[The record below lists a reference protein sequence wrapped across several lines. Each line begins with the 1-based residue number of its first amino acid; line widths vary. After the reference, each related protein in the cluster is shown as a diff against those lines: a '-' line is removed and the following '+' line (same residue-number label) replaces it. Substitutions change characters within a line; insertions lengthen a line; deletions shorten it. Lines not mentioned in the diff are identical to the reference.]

1 MAGHPFFL
9 IFALMEFSLITM
21 GTASA
26 SANPRRH
33 TSAHVVTVHNHRF
46 LVDCGEGCQMSLQ
59 QCGIAFSWIDNI
71 LLSHLHGDHLFGIF
85 GLLSTMAMQ
94 GRTAPL
100 FIYAPAGF
108 KVMLDFFYTNF
119 ADGVKYDINFTPLE
133 MKEKEQIIDMR
144 PLTVSAFPLNHRVP
158 TFGFLFEEKMPRL
171 NVRKDLIEEY
181 ELSIT
186 EIAAF
191 KRGED
196 VRRGRKCLKAAD
208 FTYRPYVPRSLA
220 YCCDTAPFKKLP
232 QWIAGANLIYHDST
246 YADDYEDHARKY
258 CHSTSR
264 MAAQTAADAG
274 AGQLIL
280 GHFSA
285 RYKDLEP
292 MLAQAREVFP
302 NTLLAEEQHKY
313 VIPALRQG

>member
-1 MAGHPFFL
+1 
-9 IFALMEFSLITM
+9 MEFSLITM

-26 SANPRRH
+26 SANPVRH

-59 QCGIAFSWIDNI
+59 QCKVAFAWIDNI
-71 LLSHLHGDHLFGIF
+71 LISHLHGDHLLGIF

-100 FIYAPAGF
+100 YIYAPEGF
-108 KVMLDFFYTNF
+108 QAILDFFYLQF
-119 ADGVKYDINFTPLE
+119 DDGVKYDINFVPLK
-133 MKEKEQIIDMR
+133 MKEKEQIIEMR
-144 PLTVSAFPLNHRVP
+144 PLRVYAFPLNHRVP
-158 TFGFLFEEKMPRL
+158 TFGFLFEEKTPAL
-171 NVRKDLIEEY
+171 NVRKDLIEAEG
-181 ELSIT
+181 LSIA

-196 VRRGRKCLKAAD
+196 VKRGRKKLKAAD
-208 FTYRPYVPRSLA
+208 FTYRPYEPRKLA
-220 YCCDTAPFKKLP
+220 YCCDTAPFKKQP
-232 QWIAGANLIYHDST
+232 QWIAGADLIYHDST

-264 MAAQTAADAG
+264 MAAQTAAAAG

-292 MLAQAREVFP
+292 MLEQAREVFP

-313 VIPALRQG
+313 VIPAHRQAD

>member
-1 MAGHPFFL
+1 
-9 IFALMEFSLITM
+9 MEFSLTTL
-21 GTASA
+21 GTSSA
-26 SANPRRH
+26 SANPWRH

-71 LLSHLHGDHLFGIF
+71 LISHLHGDHLLGIF

-94 GRTAPL
+94 GRTAPIY
-100 FIYAPAGF
+100 IYAPAGF
-108 KVMLDFFYTNF
+108 SEMLDFFYKHF
-119 ADGVKYDINFTPLE
+119 ADGVKYEIHFTPLE
-133 MKEKEQIIDMR
+133 MKEKERIIDMR
-144 PLTVSAFPLNHRVP
+144 QLEVYAFPLKHRVP
-158 TFGFLFEEKMPRL
+158 TFGFLFQEKMPQR
-171 NVRKDLIEEY
+171 NIIKELIERDS
-181 ELSIT
+181 LTLT
-186 EIAAF
+186 EIGAL

-196 VRRGRKCLKAAD
+196 VKRGRKKLKAAD
-208 FTYRPYVPRSLA
+208 YTYIPYNPRNLA
-220 YCCDTAPFKKLP
+220 YCCDTAPFAKLNG
-232 QWIAGANLIYHDST
+232 WIKGADLIYHDST

-302 NTLLAEEQHKY
+302 NTLLADEKHKY
-313 VIPALRQG
+313 SIPLKR

>member
-1 MAGHPFFL
+1 
-9 IFALMEFSLITM
+9 MEFSLITM

-59 QCGIAFSWIDNI
+59 QCGIAFSWIDNVLI
-71 LLSHLHGDHLFGIF
+71 SHLHGDHLFGIF

-100 FIYAPAGF
+100 YIYAPAGF
-108 KVMLDFFYTNF
+108 KVMLDFFYANF

-158 TFGFLFEEKMPRL
+158 TFGFLFEEKAPRL

-208 FTYRPYVPRSLA
+208 FTYRPYEPRKLA

-264 MAAQTAADAG
+264 MAAQTAADAC

-302 NTLLAEEQHKY
+302 ESYLAEEGHKY
-313 VIPALRQG
+313 EISPNSSSRS

>member
-1 MAGHPFFL
+1 
-9 IFALMEFSLITM
+9 MEFSLITM

-71 LLSHLHGDHLFGIF
+71 LISHLHGDHLFGIF

-108 KVMLDFFYTNF
+108 RVMLDFFYANF

-158 TFGFLFEEKMPRL
+158 TFGFLFQEKEPAR
-171 NVRKDLIEEY
+171 NVRKDLIEADG
-181 ELSIT
+181 LTIT

-196 VRRGRKCLKAAD
+196 VKRGRKTLKAAD
-208 FTYRPYVPRSLA
+208 YTYLPYTPRKLA
-220 YCCDTAPFKKLP
+220 YCCDTAPFKRLTE
-232 QWIAGANLIYHDST
+232 WIAGADLVYHDST
-246 YADDYEDHARKY
+246 YADDYEDHAQKY

-264 MAAQTAADAG
+264 MAAQTAAKAG
-274 AGQLIL
+274 AKMLIL

-285 RYKDLEP
+285 RYKDLGP
-292 MLAQAREVFP
+292 MLSQAREVFP
-302 NTLLAEEQHKY
+302 ETYLAEEQHKY
-313 VIPALRQG
+313 EIPIIRG

>member
-1 MAGHPFFL
+1 
-9 IFALMEFSLITM
+9 MEFSLITM

-26 SANPRRH
+26 SANPVRH

-71 LLSHLHGDHLFGIF
+71 LISHLHGDHLFGIF

-100 FIYAPAGF
+100 YIYAPAGF
-108 KVMLDFFYTNF
+108 KVMLDFFYANF

-158 TFGFLFEEKMPRL
+158 T
-171 NVRKDLIEEY
+171 DLIEEY

-208 FTYRPYVPRSLA
+208 FTYRPYEPRKLA

-232 QWIAGANLIYHDST
+232 KWIAGANLIYHDST

-313 VIPALRQG
+313 VIPALRQAD

>member
-1 MAGHPFFL
+1 
-9 IFALMEFSLITM
+9 MEFSLITM

-26 SANPRRH
+26 SANPVRH

-59 QCGIAFSWIDNI
+59 QCKVAFAWIDNI
-71 LLSHLHGDHLFGIF
+71 LISHLHGDHLLGIF

-100 FIYAPAGF
+100 YIYAPAGF
-108 KVMLDFFYTNF
+108 QAILDFFYLQF
-119 ADGVKYDINFTPLE
+119 ADGVKYDINFVPLK
-133 MKEKEQIIDMR
+133 MKEKEQIIEMR
-144 PLTVSAFPLNHRVP
+144 PLRVYAFPLNHRVP
-158 TFGFLFEEKMPRL
+158 TFGFLFEEKTPAL
-171 NVRKDLIEEY
+171 NVRKELIEADG
-181 ELSIT
+181 LTIT

-196 VRRGRKCLKAAD
+196 VKRGRKKLKAAD
-208 FTYRPYVPRSLA
+208 YTYLPYQPRKLA
-220 YCCDTAPFKKLP
+220 YCCDTAPFKKLT
-232 QWIAGANLIYHDST
+232 QWIAGADLIYHDST

-264 MAAQTAADAG
+264 MAAQTARDAG

-285 RYKDLEP
+285 RYKSLEP
-292 MLAQAREVFP
+292 MLTQAREVFP
-302 NTLLAEEQHKY
+302 ETFLAEEQHKY
-313 VIPALRQG
+313 SIPLKR

>member
-1 MAGHPFFL
+1 
-9 IFALMEFSLITM
+9 MEFSMITM

-26 SANPRRH
+26 SANPVRH

-59 QCGIAFSWIDNI
+59 QCKIAFAWIDNI
-71 LLSHLHGDHLFGIF
+71 LISHLHGDHLLGIF

-100 FIYAPAGF
+100 FIYAPEEF
-108 KVMLDFFYTNF
+108 QRILNFFYIQF
-119 ADGVKYDINFTPLE
+119 ADGVKYDINFVPLK
-133 MKEKEQIIDMR
+133 MKEKEQIIEMR
-144 PLTVSAFPLNHRVP
+144 QLRVYAFPLNHRVP
-158 TFGFLFEEKMPRL
+158 TFGFLFEEKTPAR
-171 NVRKDLIEEY
+171 NIRKELIARDN
-181 ELSIT
+181 LTLT
-186 EIAAF
+186 EIGAL

-196 VRRGRKCLKAAD
+196 VKRGRKKLKVQD
-208 FTYRPYVPRSLA
+208 YTYIPYEPRSLA
-220 YCCDTAPFKKLP
+220 YCCDTAPFPQLP
-232 QWIAGANLIYHDST
+232 VWIKGVDLLYHDST

-264 MAAQTAADAG
+264 MAAQTAKDAG
-274 AGQLIL
+274 AKQLIL

-285 RYKDLEP
+285 RYRDLEP

-302 NTLLAEEQHKY
+302 DTILAEEQHKY
-313 VIPALRQG
+313 EI

>member
-1 MAGHPFFL
+1 
-9 IFALMEFSLITM
+9 MEFSLITM
-21 GTASA
+21 GMASA
-26 SANPRRH
+26 SANPVRH

-59 QCGIAFSWIDNI
+59 QCKVAFAWIDNI
-71 LLSHLHGDHLFGIF
+71 LISHLHGDHLLGIF

-100 FIYAPAGF
+100 YIYAPEGF
-108 KVMLDFFYTNF
+108 QAILDFFYLQF
-119 ADGVKYDINFTPLE
+119 DDGVKYDINFVPLK
-133 MKEKEQIIDMR
+133 MKEKEQIIEMR
-144 PLTVSAFPLNHRVP
+144 PLRVYAFPLNHRVP
-158 TFGFLFEEKMPRL
+158 TFGFLFEEKTPAL
-171 NVRKDLIEEY
+171 NVRKDLIEAEG
-181 ELSIT
+181 LSIA

-196 VRRGRKCLKAAD
+196 VKRGRKKLKAAD
-208 FTYRPYVPRSLA
+208 FTYRPYEPRKLA
-220 YCCDTAPFKKLP
+220 YCCDTAPFKKQP
-232 QWIAGANLIYHDST
+232 QWIAGADLIYHDST

-264 MAAQTAADAG
+264 MAAQTAAAAG

-292 MLAQAREVFP
+292 MLEQAREVFP

-313 VIPALRQG
+313 VIPAHRQAD

>member
-1 MAGHPFFL
+1 MA
-9 IFALMEFSLITM
+9 
-21 GTASA
+21 
-26 SANPRRH
+26 
-33 TSAHVVTVHNHRF
+33 
-46 LVDCGEGCQMSLQ
+46 QW
-59 QCGIAFSWIDNI
+59 QC
-71 LLSHLHGDHLFGIF
+71 
-85 GLLSTMAMQ
+85 
-94 GRTAPL
+94 R
-100 FIYAPAGF
+100 
-108 KVMLDFFYTNF
+108 
-119 ADGVKYDINFTPLE
+119 DGK
-133 MKEKEQIIDMR
+133 
-144 PLTVSAFPLNHRVP
+144 
-158 TFGFLFEEKMPRL
+158 
-171 NVRKDLIEEY
+171 
-181 ELSIT
+181 
-186 EIAAF
+186 
-191 KRGED
+191 
-196 VRRGRKCLKAAD
+196 
-208 FTYRPYVPRSLA
+208 YRPYEPRKLA

-313 VIPALRQG
+313 SIPLKR

>member
-1 MAGHPFFL
+1 
-9 IFALMEFSLITM
+9 M

-26 SANPRRH
+26 SANPVRH

-59 QCGIAFSWIDNI
+59 QCKVAFAWIDNI
-71 LLSHLHGDHLFGIF
+71 LISHLHGDHLLGIF

-100 FIYAPAGF
+100 YIYAPEDF
-108 KVMLDFFYTNF
+108 RKILDFFYAQF
-119 ADGVKYDINFTPLE
+119 ADGVKYDIHFVPLK
-133 MKEKEQIIDMR
+133 MKEKEQIIEMR
-144 PLTVSAFPLNHRVP
+144 PLRVYAFPLNHRVP
-158 TFGFLFEEKMPRL
+158 TFGFLFEEKTPAL
-171 NVRKDLIEEY
+171 NVRKDLIEADG
-181 ELSIT
+181 LTIT

-196 VRRGRKCLKAAD
+196 VKRGRKKLKAAD
-208 FTYRPYVPRSLA
+208 YTYLPYRPRKLA
-220 YCCDTAPFKKLP
+220 YCCDTAPFKKLT
-232 QWIAGANLIYHDST
+232 QWITGADLIYHDST

-264 MAAQTAADAG
+264 MAAQTARDAG

-285 RYKDLEP
+285 RYKSLEP

-302 NTLLAEEQHKY
+302 ETFLAEEQHKY
-313 VIPALRQG
+313 SIPLKRE

>member
-1 MAGHPFFL
+1 
-9 IFALMEFSLITM
+9 MEMSIITM

-26 SANPRRH
+26 SANPHRH

-59 QCGIAFSWIDNI
+59 QCHIPFSWIDNI
-71 LLSHLHGDHLFGIF
+71 LLSHLHGDHLLGIF

-100 FIYAPAGF
+100 YIYAPAGF
-108 KVMLDFFYTNF
+108 MRILDFFYEQF
-119 ADGVKYDINFTPLE
+119 ADGVKYEIHFTPLE
-133 MKEKEQIIDMR
+133 MKDKQQIIEMR
-144 PLTVSAFPLNHRVP
+144 PLRVYAFPLNHRVP
-158 TFGFLFEEKMPRL
+158 TFGFLFEEKEPRR
-171 NVRKDLIEEY
+171 NVRKDLIEADG
-181 ELSIT
+181 LTIT

-196 VRRGRKCLKAAD
+196 VRRGRKTLKAAD
-208 FTYRPYVPRSLA
+208 YTYIPYSPRKLA
-220 YCCDTAPFKKLP
+220 YCCDTAPFPALTG
-232 QWIAGANLIYHDST
+232 WIAGADLIYHDST
-246 YADDYEDHARKY
+246 YADDYADHAQKY

-264 MAAQTAADAG
+264 MAAQDALDAG

-280 GHFSA
+280 GHFSS
-285 RYKDLEP
+285 RYRDLGP

-313 VIPALRQG
+313 EIPLRRP

>member
-1 MAGHPFFL
+1 
-9 IFALMEFSLITM
+9 MEFSLITM

-26 SANPRRH
+26 SANPVRH

-59 QCGIAFSWIDNI
+59 QCGVAFSWIDNI
-71 LLSHLHGDHLFGIF
+71 LISHLHGDHLFGIF

-100 FIYAPAGF
+100 YIYAPAGF
-108 KVMLDFFYTNF
+108 KVMLDFFYDQF
-119 ADGVKYDINFTPLE
+119 ADGVKYDINFKPLE

-158 TFGFLFEEKMPRL
+158 TFGFLFEEKEPRL

-181 ELSIT
+181 GLSIA

-196 VRRGRKCLKAAD
+196 VRRGRKKLKATD
-208 FTYRPYVPRSLA
+208 FTYRPYQPRKLA

-232 QWIAGANLIYHDST
+232 KWIAGVDLIYHDST

-274 AGQLIL
+274 AKMLLL

-285 RYKDLEP
+285 RYRNLQP

-302 NTLLAEEQHKY
+302 ETYLAEEQHKY
-313 VIPALRQG
+313 EIPLKRMN

>member
-1 MAGHPFFL
+1 M
-9 IFALMEFSLITM
+9 ITM

-26 SANPRRH
+26 SANPVRH

-59 QCGIAFSWIDNI
+59 QCKIAFAWIDNI
-71 LLSHLHGDHLFGIF
+71 LISHLHGDHLLGIF

-100 FIYAPAGF
+100 FIYAPEEF
-108 KVMLDFFYTNF
+108 QRILNFFYIQF
-119 ADGVKYDINFTPLE
+119 ADGVKYDINFVPLK
-133 MKEKEQIIDMR
+133 MKEKEQIIEMR
-144 PLTVSAFPLNHRVP
+144 QLRVYAFPLNHRVP
-158 TFGFLFEEKMPRL
+158 TFGFLFEEKTPAR
-171 NVRKDLIEEY
+171 NIRKELIARDN
-181 ELSIT
+181 LTLT
-186 EIAAF
+186 EIGAL

-196 VRRGRKCLKAAD
+196 VKRGRKKLKVQD
-208 FTYRPYVPRSLA
+208 YTYIPYEPRSLA
-220 YCCDTAPFKKLP
+220 YCCDTAPFPQLP
-232 QWIAGANLIYHDST
+232 VWIKGVDLLYHDST

-264 MAAQTAADAG
+264 MAAQTAKDAG
-274 AGQLIL
+274 AKQLIL

-285 RYKDLEP
+285 RYRDLEP

-302 NTLLAEEQHKY
+302 DTILAEEQHKY
-313 VIPALRQG
+313 EI